1 VTIIQDRIE
10 DVAGQGLRLPVIFQT
25 GVVRDSAAGDAI
37 VAPVR
42 HRFDLAKEKT
52 GAVSDGMLSTTDLDP
67 GPATVTIPGNRGGVY
82 SIVIPVSSTPVR
94 LWPLIDAGM
103 PTPPASEPGFIRN
116 GGGVARAEAVTA
128 SEYASLTFDPATLYV
143 IVDEEAL

>member
-1 VTIIQDRIE
+1 MTIIQDRIE
-10 DVAGQGLRLPVIFQT
+10 DVAGAGLLRNVTISTQVIRQ
-25 GVVRDSAAGDAI
+25 AASGDAI
-37 VAPVR
+37 VATVP
-42 HRFDLAKEKT
+42 HHFELA
-52 GAVSDGMLSTTDLDP
+52 DGVLSTTDLDP
-67 GPATVTIPGNRGGVY
+67 GPAVVQIGAKQY
-82 SIVIPVSSTPVR
+82 SIMIPVSSTPIR